1 MLRWTA
7 IVSAGN
13 DPAWDRGWGQRSS
26 EKPPPEAKEII
37 LEGGLSKMNQTPV
50 PGRVLGAGCQ
60 CTDARRPRRG
70 SQPGDPAPPPL
81 ETVPACPA
89 RVLHAELALATLAPT
104 RRAPEQL
111 GSALGTTSKCPE
123 RASCVAA
130 NDGSSAPANC
140 KGFN

>member
-1 MLRWTA
+1 MLG
-7 IVSAGN
+7 VSVQTHVAPGG
-13 DPAWDRGWGQRSS
+13 ARS
-26 EKPPPEAKEII
+26 
-37 LEGGLSKMNQTPV
+37 
-50 PGRVLGAGCQ
+50 LGTQ
-60 CTDARRPRRG
+60 LPL
-70 SQPGDPAPPPL
+70 PL

-104 RRAPEQL
+104 RRAPDQL